1 MDVLVVTFS
10 CSNSHTEQYML
21 LRLYQMWWSQVEGCG
36 LSPTP
41 SQTDWPASMTLH
53 LITQRESIIH
63 IFWQLSGDKSSERWP
78 EQGVENNAPDYQIGF
93 HWTLNISC
101 STSNRGHADGLNK
114 WQTYMSITRR
124 LPPHPLG
131 QAPGIMSGSYFQSHQ
146 PCVSRRPPNTETTL

>member
-1 MDVLVVTFS
+1 MRPF
-10 CSNSHTEQYML
+10 
-21 LRLYQMWWSQVEGCG
+21 
-36 LSPTP
+36 PKP

-53 LITQRESIIH
+53 LITQRESIFH
-63 IFWQLSGDKSSERWP
+63 LFWQLGRDKSTERWP

-146 PCVSRRPPNTETTL
+146 PCVSCRPPNTETTLQPYMIAVNPLLLRCWMDFQNSSFLFASALSTV